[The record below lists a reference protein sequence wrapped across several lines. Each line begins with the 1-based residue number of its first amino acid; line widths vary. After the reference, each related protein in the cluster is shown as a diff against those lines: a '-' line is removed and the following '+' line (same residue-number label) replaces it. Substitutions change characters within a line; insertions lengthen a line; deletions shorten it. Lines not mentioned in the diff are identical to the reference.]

1 MKIKLS
7 TIVLLF
13 TVVALK
19 SQAQT
24 YGSWQVID
32 GAGNFTEQLSS
43 MAWPSLNSGFFLGNT
58 LQITRT
64 TDSGVDFTV
73 LPFPDPIDTIHSGGN
88 TYYNHHSAMQ
98 TVADM
103 AWPSNNTGFVVGIS
117 GSDTFGHTAV
127 PTVLATQDGGNTWNQ
142 YYPADTLELFS
153 NIYFPSTTVGYGSA
167 SLIDGSE
174 AFITKTTDGGKTW
187 ANVFHSDSLLFK
199 GLNFINENNGIF
211 FAQGISLHLGYTTD
225 GGASFHLVSMG
236 TDSAPNF
243 LHWNNDSSWLVGS
256 DSVYRSI
263 DSGKTWKGVVAYDT
277 AAGSASVGAFY
288 DDSGFVFRAN
298 NLTVLMTTNAGVSW
312 SSSVISNPD
321 SLTPLSAS
329 MISPYLAYLLAFDNT
344 QTGNALLKIEFEKQ
358 SGPPQ
363 GVNQGSSS
371 TIPFAA
377 TYGNNEIVFTM
388 APASE
393 ARSIQVMDV
402 LGRTCASLAIAP
414 NAGSSQLGTTAL
426 RPGTYLAELSGS
438 MVKFAIQ

>member
-7 TIVLLF
+7 LIVLLF

-32 GAGNFTEQLSS
+32 GAGNFNEQLSS
-43 MAWPSLNSGFFLGNT
+43 MAWPTMDSGFFLGNT

-64 TDSGVDFTV
+64 IDTGVDFTV
-73 LPFPDPIDTIHSGGN
+73 QPFPDPIDTIHAGGN
-88 TYYNHHSAMQ
+88 TYYNHHSAIQ

-153 NIYFPSTTVGYGSA
+153 NIYFPSATVGYGSA
-167 SLIDGSE
+167 SLSDGSE

-187 ANVFHSDSLLFK
+187 ANVFQSDSLLFRN
-199 GLNFINENNGIF
+199 LHFINANNGIF
-211 FAQGISLHLGYTTD
+211 FALGISLHLGYTTD
-225 GGASFHLVSMG
+225 GGTSFHLVSMG
-236 TDSAPNF
+236 TDSAPYF

-263 DSGKTWKGVVAYDT
+263 DSGKTWKSVVPYDT
-277 AAGSASVGAFY
+277 ANGSAVVGTFY

-298 NLTVLMTTNAGVSW
+298 NLTVLMTTNSGISW

-321 SLTPLSAS
+321 SLTPLAAS
-329 MISPYLAYLLAFDNT
+329 MVSPYLAYLLAFDNT
-344 QTGNALLKIEFEKQ
+344 QTGNALLKIEFEKS
-358 SGPPQ
+358 SGPPM
-363 GVNQGSSS
+363 GVNEGPSGS
-371 TIPFAA
+371 TPFAA
-377 TYGNNEIVFTM
+377 IYGNNEITFTM
-388 APASE
+388 SPASE

-402 LGRTCASLAIAP
+402 LGRTCASLALAP
-414 NAGSSQLGTTAL
+414 NAGSSQLGITSL
-426 RPGTYLAELSGS
+426 RPGTYFAELSGS
-438 MVKFAIQ
+438 TVTFVIP